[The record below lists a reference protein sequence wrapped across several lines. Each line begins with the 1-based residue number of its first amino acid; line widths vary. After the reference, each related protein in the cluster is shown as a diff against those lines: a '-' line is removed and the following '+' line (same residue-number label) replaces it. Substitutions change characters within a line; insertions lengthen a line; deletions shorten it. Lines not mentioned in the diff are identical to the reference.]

1 MKHTLLKFL
10 CLLIFSI
17 TTFDISHA
25 KQRRR
30 PISETLLL
38 HPTHPWKTLAEFLL
52 ENPNLKTTLQFLLA
66 GILSFIAAAIS
77 SAGGI
82 GGGGL
87 FIPILTIVAGLDL
100 KLASSY
106 SAFMVTGGSLA
117 NVACQMFAKRGAR
130 PLIDYDIALL
140 SEPCM
145 LLGVSC
151 GVICNLVFPE
161 WLITIF
167 FAIFLA
173 FCTFKTC
180 KSGVLYW
187 KLESEEVRRNE
198 FPGPELES
206 KEPLLL
212 SAEVGES
219 KLGIPWLKLGMLIL
233 IWFSF
238 LVLYLFR
245 GNRNGQGIIHIAACG
260 TGYWLI
266 SSIQIPLAVIFTTWI
281 LHCRRSPKA
290 NSSTVQENGSETRNL
305 SSDKLVFPVMA
316 LLAGVL
322 GGVFGI
328 GGGMLISPLLLQIGV
343 QPEVTAAT
351 CSFMVLFS
359 SSMSAIQY
367 LLLGMEH
374 IYGALTYAAICFIA
388 SLVGLTLVQRAIM
401 KHGRA
406 SLIVFSVGTVMALS
420 TVLITS
426 FGAVDVLRD
435 YTSGKSMGFRKPC

>member
-1 MKHTLLKFL
+1 MKHTFLKFL

-38 HPTHPWKTLAEFLL
+38 HQTHPWKTPAEFLL
-52 ENPNLKTTLQFLLA
+52 ENQNLKTTLQFLLA

-130 PLIDYDIALL
+130 PLIDYDIAL

-151 GVICNLVFPE
+151 GVICNLVFP
-161 WLITIF
+161 
-167 FAIFLA
+167 
-173 FCTFKTC
+173 
-180 KSGVLYW
+180 SGVLYW

-245 GNRNGQGIIHIAACG
+245 GNRNEQGIIHIAACG
-260 TGYWLI
+260 TGYWMI

-281 LHCRRSPKA
+281 LHCRKSP
-290 NSSTVQENGSETRNL
+290 STVQENGSETRNL

-401 KHGRA
+401 RHGRA

-435 YTSGKSMGFRKPC
+435 YTSGKSMGFKKPC

>member
-38 HPTHPWKTLAEFLL
+38 HPTHPWKTPAEFLL

-66 GILSFIAAAIS
+66 GILSFVAAAIS

-145 LLGVSC
+145 LLVG
-151 GVICNLVFPE
+151 
-161 WLITIF
+161 
-167 FAIFLA
+167 
-173 FCTFKTC
+173 
-180 KSGVLYW
+180 LYW

-198 FPGPELES
+198 FP
-206 KEPLLL
+206 
-212 SAEVGES
+212 
-219 KLGIPWLKLGMLIL
+219 
-233 IWFSF
+233 
-238 LVLYLFR
+238 VLYLFR

-281 LHCRRSPKA
+281 LHCRKSPKA
-290 NSSTVQENGSETRNL
+290 SSSTVQENGSETRNL

-328 GGGMLISPLLLQIGV
+328 GV
-343 QPEVTAAT
+343 VTAAT